1 MTEKQFTVL
10 PVKKIFFR
18 LAVPNI
24 CSMVF
29 SSIYMMSD
37 GIFVGRFIGEH
48 ALAAVN
54 LVMPVAMIIFALS
67 NMIAVG
73 SSVKVAT
80 VLGEGD
86 NEKAR
91 HLFSASVIMIIG
103 IGFAFS
109 ILGLLFAKPLI
120 FSMIKDTMLAEMAYS
135 YVRVFT
141 VSFPF
146 IMPLFAM
153 DNFLR
158 VCGKA
163 KYSMWVNIIVSLLN
177 IALDWLFIARLGL
190 GVEFSAL
197 SSVMSMLLGALFS
210 FAPFFTRKITLH
222 FAKPKI
228 SLSEAI
234 GIVYNGASEFF
245 SSVAGSFI
253 ATVVNVFLLNLGG
266 AIAVASHGI
275 VMYIDT
281 LLIGILYGI
290 LDSVQPA
297 ISYNLGAKE
306 IKRTFSF
313 FKISCISTSAFSVIC
328 MMAIL
333 IFPQALAGIFSKGNN
348 AEIINMTVAALLLFA
363 PSYLFTWFNM
373 VTSAFLTAMDKPRE
387 SMIIMTFRAIVFPL
401 ICLFVLTSFMGVYG
415 VFLST
420 TVSGALTSIVAL
432 VIWIKSS
439 KLLKALS

>member
-1 MTEKQFTVL
+1 MRERQFVAL
-10 PVKKIFFR
+10 PVKKVFFN
-18 LAVPNI
+18 LAVPSI
-24 CSMVF
+24 FSMIF

-54 LVMPVAMIIFALS
+54 LIMPVMMIVFALS
-67 NMIAVG
+67 DMIAVG
-73 SSVKVAT
+73 SSVKVSTA
-80 VLGEGD
+80 LGEGKI
-86 NEKAR
+86 EKAR
-91 HLFSASVIMIIG
+91 QLFSASVLMIVG
-103 IGFAFS
+103 VGAAFS
-109 ILGLLFAKPLI
+109 LLGLLFARPI
-120 FSMIKDTMLAEMAYS
+120 IYAIIQDVALAEMAYN

-141 VSFPF
+141 IGLPF

-163 KYSMWVNIIVSLLN
+163 KYSMWLNIVGSVVN
-177 IALDWLFIARLGL
+177 IALDWLFIAHLGW
-190 GVEFSAL
+190 GIESSAL
-197 SSVMSMLLGALFS
+197 ASVISMFLGAALS

-222 FAKPKI
+222 FARPKI
-228 SLSEAI
+228 SLSEALGVI
-234 GIVYNGASEFF
+234 YNGGSEFF
-245 SSVAGSFI
+245 SSIAGSFI
-253 ATVVNVFLLNLGG
+253 ATVVNGVLLNLGG

-290 LDSVQPA
+290 MDSVQPA

-313 FKISCISTSAFSVIC
+313 FRIACVSTAALSVLC
-328 MMAIL
+328 MGVIML
-333 IFPQALAGIFSKGNN
+333 FPEMLAGIFVKGD
-348 AEIINMTVAALLLFA
+348 AAVVDMTVGGLLLFA

-373 VTSAFLTAMDKPRE
+373 VTSAFLTAMDKPKE

-401 ICLFVLTSFMGVYG
+401 VCLAILTPFMGAYG
-415 VFLST
+415 VFLTAS
-420 TVSGALTSIVAL
+420 VSGAMTFVVAL
-432 VIWIKSS
+432 VIWRRAFKQLKSII
-439 KLLKALS
+439 

>member
-281 LLIGILYGI
+281 LLI
-290 LDSVQPA
+290 
-297 ISYNLGAKE
+297 
-306 IKRTFSF
+306 
-313 FKISCISTSAFSVIC
+313 
-328 MMAIL
+328 
-333 IFPQALAGIFSKGNN
+333 
-348 AEIINMTVAALLLFA
+348 
-363 PSYLFTWFNM
+363 
-373 VTSAFLTAMDKPRE
+373 
-387 SMIIMTFRAIVFPL
+387 
-401 ICLFVLTSFMGVYG
+401 
-415 VFLST
+415 
-420 TVSGALTSIVAL
+420 
-432 VIWIKSS
+432 
-439 KLLKALS
+439 